1 MKPSLNKS
9 YTVPVAP
16 KTRADAAPQT
26 LADAAWNAPVKVTG
40 FSGVPESDR
49 ARLAGMG
56 LHVGE
61 TVVKLLASPLGDPI
75 ECLVGQQLLALEKSL
90 VERIKVEAA

>member
-1 MKPSLNKS
+1 MSAK
-9 YTVPVAP
+9 
-16 KTRADAAPQT
+16 T
-26 LADAAWNAPVKVTG
+26 LADAAWNAPVRVSG
-40 FSGVPESDR
+40 FAHSVGDSER

-90 VERIKVEAA
+90 VARIKVEGA

>member
-1 MKPSLNKS
+1 VSAK
-9 YTVPVAP
+9 
-16 KTRADAAPQT
+16 T
-26 LADAAWNAPVKVTG
+26 LADAAWNAPVRVSG
-40 FSGVPESDR
+40 FARSVGDSER

-90 VERIKVEAA
+90 VARITVEGA

>member
-1 MKPSLNKS
+1 MS
-9 YTVPVAP
+9 A
-16 KTRADAAPQT
+16 KTLAAAP
-26 LADAAWNAPVKVTG
+26 WNAPQRVTG
-40 FSGVPESDR
+40 FSGVGETER

-75 ECLVGQQLLALEKSL
+75 ECLVGQQLLALEKDL

>member
-1 MKPSLNKS
+1 MSAK
-9 YTVPVAP
+9 
-16 KTRADAAPQT
+16 T
-26 LADAAWNAPVKVTG
+26 LADAAWNAPVRVSG
-40 FSGVPESDR
+40 FAGSVGESDK

-90 VERIKVEAA
+90 VARIKVEPA